1 MTEEI
6 KISKLKSKKTGL
18 VYDIEDAALTQRVE
32 TLENID
38 FKALIIQEVENQIEE
53 KINSILEE
61 EA

>member
-32 TLENID
+32 ILENID
-38 FKALIIQEVENQIEE
+38 FKSLIAQEVENQIEE

-61 EA
+61 EV

>member
-32 TLENID
+32 ILENID
-38 FKALIIQEVENQIEE
+38 FKSLIAQEVESQIEE

-61 EA
+61 EV

>member
-18 VYDIEDAALTQRVE
+18 VYDIEDATLTQRVE

-38 FKALIIQEVENQIEE
+38 FKALIVQEVENQIEE

-61 EA
+61 EV